1 LTIFILAPQS
11 GATALFGCFEMVEL
25 PSIVIKTRSLLRLR
39 GYVANE
45 LLEYEDRYVLI
56 PEKRTADSVIR
67 SVVWIF
73 KEPRV
78 VGVALVKDILRNM
91 EEVDAQEG
99 ILVGGSRFT
108 PAAKKQAR
116 ESRVELIQGN
126 YSSFDLFEHELV
138 PKHLIASEEEV
149 EMVLKHY
156 GITKTQLPRILRN
169 DPAARV
175 LGAKPGQVIRI
186 ERDSPTAGKT
196 YYYRL
201 VIEGAS

>member
-1 LTIFILAPQS
+1 
-11 GATALFGCFEMVEL
+11 MVEL
-25 PSIVIKTRSLLRLR
+25 PSIVIKTRQLLRLR
-39 GYVANE
+39 GYAAKE
-45 LLEYEDRYVLI
+45 ILEYEERWVLI
-56 PEKRTADSVIR
+56 PEKETEDGVIR

-91 EEVDAQEG
+91 EEVNAQEG
-99 ILVGGSRFT
+99 ILIGGSRFT

-116 ESRVELIQGN
+116 ESRVELIEGN
-126 YSSFDLFEHELV
+126 YSSFDLFDHELV
-138 PKHLIASEEEV
+138 PKHRIATDDEIQ
-149 EMVLKHY
+149 MVLAHY
-156 GITKTQLPRILRN
+156 GIDRTQLPRILRD

-186 ERDSPTAGKT
+186 ERDSQTAGKT

-201 VIEGAS
+201 VVEGS